1 MLKDFLL
8 TYSVKNKFPKIESDR
23 EKADKIR
30 RDIAELTCWN
40 KLKNVETTF
49 SGDMDITG
57 ASDADKKSSA
67 KRNIRSEFIPIMKL
81 HGARS
86 LDVTI
91 YCAIMIE
98 GVSGVYEFE
107 IENS

>member
-1 MLKDFLL
+1 MLKGFLL
-8 TYSVKNKFPKIESDR
+8 TYSVKNKYPKIESDK

-30 RDIAELTCWN
+30 RDIADLTCWN
-40 KLKNVETTF
+40 KLENVETTF
-49 SGDMDITG
+49 SGTMDING
-57 ASDADKKSSA
+57 ISDSDKKSCA
-67 KRNIRSEFIPIMKL
+67 RRHIRSEFIPIMKQ
-81 HGARS
+81 HGAKS